1 MDHRAQIKLAQD
13 FAERER
19 GAIDIRFVESAEG
32 VEICAFYKG
41 AGGQAMTASQMVL
54 GRRWISSPNY
64 SARWAKSLTAC
75 VATFSGGSRPV
86 ARMRAPGGVEVR

>member
-19 GAIDIRFVESAEG
+19 GGIDIRFVESAEG

-41 AGGQAMTASQMVL
+41 AGGQAMTASQMVPWSAIDFESEQPL
-54 GRRWISSPNY
+54 QRAVEQILDGMRRDIQ
-64 SARWAKSLTAC
+64 RWK
-75 VATFSGGSRPV
+75 
-86 ARMRAPGGVEVR
+86 

>member
-1 MDHRAQIKLAQD
+1 MDHRAQIKQAQD

-19 GAIDIRFVESAEG
+19 GGIEVRFVESAEG

-54 GRRWISSPNY
+54 WSAMDIESEQPLQRAVGQILDGMRRDIQ
-64 SARWAKSLTAC
+64 RWK
-75 VATFSGGSRPV
+75 
-86 ARMRAPGGVEVR
+86 